1 MLLTLSLTFVVLLL
15 IGMPIS
21 FCLGIAALFTMFL
34 ADLPLF
40 LIVRKMYAGLDYFV
54 LLAVPLFILAA
65 EIMSASGITD
75 RLIRFADLI
84 IGRIRGG
91 MGHTNVL
98 ASMFFAGI
106 SGAAIADASGLG
118 AVEIKMMRSA
128 GYDKRFSAAVTAAS
142 AIIGPIIPPSIMMII
157 YAVVAGN
164 VSIIGLFAAGIVPG
178 ALLGVVLMGLVYF
191 LSVRHNYPRRERR
204 IPFREG
210 VATIANGTVAVIM
223 PLIIVGGILFG
234 VFTPTEAAAVA
245 VLYAFVVG
253 LVVTRELDLR
263 VIPGVLQRSFVTTAV
278 VFLIIAAAA
287 PVAYILTLARAPE
300 AVAAFINAVAD
311 SPILFLLLLNA
322 FFLILGSIME
332 PGAAMII
339 SVPIFVPIAG
349 DFGIDPL
356 HFAIIV
362 IVNLSIGCITPPI
375 GTSLYAVA
383 AVAKMPVEHLIR
395 AIVPFILVEI
405 GLLLIITFVPS
416 LSLTLPRLLG
426 LHI

>member
-1 MLLTLSLTFVVLLL
+1 MLLTLCLTFVVLLL

-21 FCLGIAALFTMFL
+21 FCLGIAALVTMFL

-253 LVVTRELDLR
+253 LVITRELDLR

-311 SPILFLLLLNA
+311 NPILFLLLLNA

>member
-21 FCLGIAALFTMFL
+21 FCLGIAALLTMIL

-142 AIIGPIIPPSIMMII
+142 AIIGPIVPPSIMMII
-157 YAVVAGN
+157 YAVVAGD
-164 VSIIGLFAAGIVPG
+164 VSIVGLFAAGIVPG
-178 ALLGVVLMGLVYF
+178 ALLGFVLMGLVYF

-204 IPFREG
+204 IPLREG
-210 VATIANGTVAVIM
+210 VATIANGAVAVIM

-253 LVVTRELDLR
+253 IVVTRELDLR
-263 VIPGVLQRSFVTTAV
+263 VLPGVLQRSFVTTAV

-300 AVAAFINAVAD
+300 AVAAIINTVAD
-311 SPILFLLLLNA
+311 NPILFLLLLNA

-339 SVPIFVPIAG
+339 SVPIFVPIAR

-426 LHI
+426 LHV

>member
-1 MLLTLSLTFVVLLL
+1 
-15 IGMPIS
+15 
-21 FCLGIAALFTMFL
+21 
-34 ADLPLF
+34 
-40 LIVRKMYAGLDYFV
+40 
-54 LLAVPLFILAA
+54 
-65 EIMSASGITD
+65 
-75 RLIRFADLI
+75 
-84 IGRIRGG
+84 
-91 MGHTNVL
+91 
-98 ASMFFAGI
+98 
-106 SGAAIADASGLG
+106 
-118 AVEIKMMRSA
+118 
-128 GYDKRFSAAVTAAS
+128 
-142 AIIGPIIPPSIMMII
+142 
-157 YAVVAGN
+157 
-164 VSIIGLFAAGIVPG
+164 
-178 ALLGVVLMGLVYF
+178 
-191 LSVRHNYPRRERR
+191 
-204 IPFREG
+204 
-210 VATIANGTVAVIM
+210 
-223 PLIIVGGILFG
+223 
-234 VFTPTEAAAVA
+234 
-245 VLYAFVVG
+245 
-253 LVVTRELDLR
+253 
-263 VIPGVLQRSFVTTAV
+263 
-278 VFLIIAAAA
+278 LIIAAAA

-311 SPILFLLLLNA
+311 NPILFLLLLNA

>member
-1 MLLTLSLTFVVLLL
+1 MLLTLSLTFLGLLL

-21 FCLGIAALFTMFL
+21 FCLGVAALVTMVVE
-34 ADLPLF
+34 DLPLF

-65 EIMSASGITD
+65 EIMSASGITN

-128 GYDKRFSAAVTAAS
+128 GYDKNFSAAVTAAS

-157 YAVVAGN
+157 YAVIAGD
-164 VSIIGLFAAGIVPG
+164 VSIVGLFAAEIVPG
-178 ALLGVVLMGLVYF
+178 VLLGVVLMGLVYF
-191 LSVRHNYPRRERR
+191 LSVRHDYPRRERR
-204 IPFREG
+204 IPFREA
-210 VATIANGTVAVIM
+210 VATTADGTVAVVM
-223 PLIIVGGILFG
+223 PLIIVGGILLG

-253 LVVTRELDLR
+253 TLITRELDLR
-263 VIPGVLQRSFVTTAV
+263 VLPAVLERSFVTTSV

-287 PVAYILTLARAPE
+287 PVAYLLTLARAPE
-300 AVAAFINAVAD
+300 AVAALISAFAD
-311 SPILFLLLLNA
+311 NPVLFLLLVNV

-339 SVPIFVPIAG
+339 SVPIFAPIAR

-362 IVNLSIGCITPPI
+362 VVNLSIGCITPPI

-383 AVAKMPVEHLIR
+383 AVARMPVEHLIR
-395 AIVPFILVEI
+395 AVAPFILLEI
-405 GLLLIITFVPS
+405 VVLLLITFVPH
-416 LSLTLPRLLG
+416 LSLMLPRLLG
-426 LHI
+426 LHV

>member
-1 MLLTLSLTFVVLLL
+1 MLTTLALSFVVLLL

-21 FCLGIAALFTMFL
+21 FCLGIAALVTMFL

-65 EIMSASGITD
+65 EIMSASGITN

-118 AVEIKMMRSA
+118 AVEIRMMRSA
-128 GYDKRFSAAVTAAS
+128 GYDKSFSAAVTAAS

-157 YAVVAGN
+157 YAVIAGD
-164 VSIIGLFAAGIVPG
+164 VSIVGLFAAGIVPG
-178 ALLGVVLMGLVYF
+178 VLLGLVLIGLVYF
-191 LSVRHNYPRRERR
+191 LSVRYNYPRRERR
-204 IPFREG
+204 IPFREAA
-210 VATIANGTVAVIM
+210 ATAADGTVAVIM

-253 LVVTRELDLR
+253 TGITRELDLR
-263 VIPGVLQRSFVTTAV
+263 VLPELLLRAFVTTSV

-287 PVAYILTLARAPE
+287 PVAYLLTLARAPE
-300 AVAAFINAVAD
+300 AVAALIGAVAD
-311 SPILFLLLLNA
+311 HPVLFLLLLNI

-339 SVPIFVPIAG
+339 SVPIFAPIAR

-362 IVNLSIGCITPPI
+362 VVNLSIGCITPPV

-383 AVAKMPVEHLIR
+383 AVAKLPVEHLIR
-395 AIVPFILVEI
+395 AVAPFILLEI
-405 GLLLIITFVPS
+405 LVLMLITFVPP

-426 LHI
+426 LHV

>member
-21 FCLGIAALFTMFL
+21 FCLGIAALVTMFL

-210 VATIANGTVAVIM
+210 VATIGNGTVAVIM

-253 LVVTRELDLR
+253 LVITRELDLR

-426 LHI
+426 LHV